1 MVKGLMGDYNRVM
14 VRNFIF
20 IFNIMGNFWKVLNSV
35 SVGGGGI
42 FLILKFLDRENGEWI
57 GS

>member
-1 MVKGLMGDYNRVM
+1 MGDYNRAM

-20 IFNIMGNFWKVLNSV
+20 ILNTMGNFWKVLNSA

-42 FLILKFLDRENGEWI
+42 LLISKPLDRENGEWT